1 MNTEEINHII
11 KAINKAL
18 KEEDIDFTAVIILD
32 QDIENLIIGEG

>member
-11 KAINKAL
+11 KTINEAL

-32 QDIENLIIGEG
+32 RDIENLIIGKG